1 MTEPDLVRARLLAAI
16 RADRTHLST
25 LEQRVAKARSA
36 ETWGPGAAE
45 LYVAAL
51 SLEHYYTAAESIFER
66 IARTFEGL
74 PQGRRRWHREL
85 LDQMVLDF
93 PSIRGPV
100 LSATTA
106 RGLGELLSF
115 RHFLRHGYAAELDH
129 GKLHRLAAD
138 LPALHERLGVD
149 LDALEHAL
157 GA

>member
-1 MTEPDLVRARLLAAI
+1 MTEPDLIRARLLAAI

-25 LEQRVAKARSA
+25 LEQWVAQARSA

-45 LYVAAL
+45 LYAAAL

-66 IARTFEGL
+66 IRTFEGL
-74 PQGRRRWHREL
+74 PQGGRRWHREL
-85 LDQMVLDF
+85 LDQMGLDF
-93 PSIRGPV
+93 PGIRGPV
-100 LSATTA
+100 LSPTTA
-106 RGLGELLSF
+106 RELGELFSF

-129 GKLHRLAAD
+129 GKLDKLAAD

-149 LDALEHAL
+149 LDALEHAS